1 MTSDTQTRVL
11 DAVAEMNLASLES
24 ISSLDAETVLLV
36 RFAALVALD
45 AAPLSYLVHLAA
57 GGEAGITEER
67 VEDVLL
73 AIAPVVGSA
82 RIVSAGSKIARAIG
96 IAVLGAEAAAD
107 EDADNY

>member
-1 MTSDTQTRVL
+1 MTDDSQSRVL

-24 ISSLDAETVLLV
+24 ISSLDDQSVLLV

-45 AAPLSYLVHLAA
+45 AAPLSYLVHLTA
-57 GGEAGITEER
+57 GGEAGITEEQ

-96 IAVLGAEAAAD
+96 IAVLGSEAAAD
-107 EDADNY
+107 DDADNG